1 MSKLNIAIVGSG
13 ISGLSAAWL
22 LSKNHN
28 VTLYEAND
36 YLGGHSNTVDAPVPE
51 GNIPVDTGFI
61 VYNEPNYP
69 NLSALFDHLNIQTK
83 HTDMSFS
90 FTMNGGKY
98 EYSGSGLN
106 GFFGQRRNVANP
118 THWSQ
123 LSDILRFFKT
133 ARDRVTAYASEISL
147 GDFLAREGYDR
158 PFIDNHIIPMG
169 AAIWSTKAKAMMD
182 YPAQTFIN
190 FYHNHALM
198 KAIQK
203 PDWRT
208 VIGGSRVYV
217 QRLMEEANIEVH
229 LSTPIKKIMR
239 HPNYVHIEDANGVL
253 RPFDH
258 VVMASHADQSLTM
271 LDDASF
277 EEQNLLSKFP
287 YQANTAVLHTD
298 DAWMPKRKRLWSC
311 WNYLK
316 QTINGEDELCV
327 TYWMNELQHLETKT
341 NLFVTL
347 NPTKEIHPKAVIKS
361 FDYMHPVFD
370 SDSIEAQKQLWDIQG
385 KNRTWFCGAYFGYG
399 FHEDGIQSGLAV
411 AEQLGGERRPWNVAN
426 PSGRIHVQP
435 IHTRE
440 AAE

>member
-1 MSKLNIAIVGSG
+1 MTKLNIAVVGSG

-51 GNIPVDTGFI
+51 GDIPVDTGFI

-69 NLSALFDHLNIQTK
+69 NLSALFDHFNIATK
-83 HTDMSFS
+83 RTDMSFS

-118 THWSQ
+118 MHWSQ
-123 LSDILRFFKT
+123 LADILRFFKS
-133 ARDRVTAYASEISL
+133 ARERISSYASEISL

-158 PFIDNHIIPMG
+158 PFIENHIIPMG

-198 KAIQK
+198 KAYQK
-203 PDWRT
+203 PNWRT
-208 VIGGSRVYV
+208 VIGGSREYV
-217 QRLMEEANIEVH
+217 KAMMADANIEVH

-239 HPNYVHIEDANGVL
+239 HPGYVHIEDGNGVL

-258 VVMASHADQSLTM
+258 VVMAGHADQSLEL
-271 LDDASF
+271 LDDASY
-277 EEQNLLSKFP
+277 EEQNLLSYFP
-287 YQANTAVLHTD
+287 YQPNTAVLHTD

-347 NPTKEIHPKAVIKS
+347 NPTRNIHPKAIIKS

-370 SDSIEAQKQLWDIQG
+370 SNSIEAQKELWQLQG

-411 AEQLGGERRPWNVAN
+411 AEQLGGMNRPWQVEN
-426 PSGRIHVQP
+426 PSGRINVTP
-435 IHTRE
+435 VMPRE

>member
-1 MSKLNIAIVGSG
+1 MTKLNIAVIGSG

-51 GNIPVDTGFI
+51 GDIPVDTGFI

-69 NLSALFDHLNIQTK
+69 NLSALFDHFNIATK
-83 HTDMSFS
+83 RTDMSFS

-118 THWSQ
+118 MHWSQ
-123 LSDILRFFKT
+123 LSDILRFFKS
-133 ARDRVTAYASEISL
+133 ARERIKTYDKEVSL
-147 GDFLAREGYDR
+147 GDFLALEGYDR
-158 PFIDNHIIPMG
+158 PFIENHIIPMG
-169 AAIWSTKAKAMMD
+169 AAIWSTKARSMME

-198 KAIQK
+198 KAYQK
-203 PDWRT
+203 PNWRT
-208 VIGGSRVYV
+208 VIGGSREYIKA
-217 QRLMEEANIEVH
+217 MMADANIEVH
-229 LSTPIKKIMR
+229 SSTPIKKIMR
-239 HPNYVHIEDANGVL
+239 HPGYVHIEDSNGVL

-258 VVMASHADQSLTM
+258 VVLASHADQSLAM
-271 LDDASF
+271 LDDASSA
-277 EEQNLLSKFP
+277 EQNLLTNFP
-287 YQANTAVLHTD
+287 YQANTAVLHKD

-316 QTINGEDELCV
+316 HTINGEDELCV

-347 NPTKEIHPKAVIKS
+347 NPTREIHPKAVIKS

-370 SDSIEAQKQLWDIQG
+370 IEAIEAQKGLWHLQG

-411 AEQLGGERRPWNVAN
+411 AEQLGGMKRPWQVEN
-426 PSGRIHVQP
+426 PSGRINVTP
-435 IHTRE
+435 MVPRE